1 MAPCPTLTVCTRD
14 PVCGWGCLFEWT
26 AAASQVPYRHQ
37 PSNMTFMI
45 LTAGE
50 VDLLKQLSTAGE
62 HGRAIGILKGTELQR
77 LVRMGFVAGDTA
89 KYRITKWGEEALSP
103 P

>member
-1 MAPCPTLTVCTRD
+1 
-14 PVCGWGCLFEWT
+14 
-26 AAASQVPYRHQ
+26 
-37 PSNMTFMI
+37 MTFMI

-89 KYRITKWGEEALSP
+89 KYRITKWGEEALSDACAFRSQNQRQSSWE
-103 P
+103 